1 MAAGPSLQEEDGMG
15 GLVLAQGGG
24 EGHCLLPEFGIRGA
38 GEKHPLRPLGWREGP
53 DRIAEDAQIRLVQ
66 GGNEAGCRGLCFRF
80 HNRLIV
86 F

>member
-1 MAAGPSLQEEDGMG
+1 MAAGPRPQEENGMG
-15 GLVLAQGGG
+15 GLVLPQGGR
-24 EGHCLLPEFGIRGA
+24 EGTGLLPEFGIRGA
-38 GEKHPLRPLGWREGP
+38 GEKHPLRPLRWREGP
-53 DRIAEDAQIRLVQ
+53 DRIAEDAQIRLAQ